1 MGRGAA
7 AAYAA
12 VEEELFD
19 EARWDSGPYRLLG
32 QQEVI
37 YAVTPA
43 ARLAYRDEEQYFQPE
58 PQYVQHA
65 EYEPEPDFSDLLPL
79 PYQTY
84 QVYQVYQEYE
94 PEYAP
99 GVTRSRQVRNGVLAA
114 LIALAMISTL
124 FLVAPALA
132 RDAPLGLRFS
142 SYRDVAAGTVAGIT
156 VQDGPPVIDTTT
168 AVDPAGQ
175 AEAPAGSYDVLG
187 PPTLSVDQIEKV
199 LVQYGSP
206 AAGLGQKLYDLGVKY
221 NVNPAYALAFFVH
234 ESGCGTKGVARFS
247 KSLGNIRWT
256 EGYAGYEGYRS
267 YSTWEAGMED
277 WYKLITELYIGGWG
291 LRTVDA
297 IIPVYA
303 PSSDGNNPTG
313 YIASVKYL
321 VDSWRGR

>member
-1 MGRGAA
+1 V
-7 AAYAA
+7 AYAA

-19 EARWDSGPYRLLG
+19 EARWDSEPYRLLG
-32 QQEVI
+32 QHEVI

-43 ARLAYRDEEQYFQPE
+43 ARPAYRGEEQYFQPE
-58 PQYVQHA
+58 SQYA
-65 EYEPEPDFSDLLPL
+65 EYEQEPDFSDLLPL

-84 QVYQVYQEYE
+84 EVYQEYE
-94 PEYAP
+94 AECAP
-99 GVTRSRQVRNGVLAA
+99 GVTRGRQIRNGVLAA
-114 LIALAMISTL
+114 LIAVAMIGTL
-124 FLVAPALA
+124 FLVAPVLA

-156 VQDGPPVIDTTT
+156 VQEGPPVIDTTG
-168 AVDPAGQ
+168 AALGEQQALPQQ
-175 AEAPAGSYDVLG
+175 AEGPVGSYDVVG
-187 PPTLSVDQIEKV
+187 PPTVSVDQIEKV
-199 LVQYGSP
+199 LVRYGSP
-206 AAGLGQKLYDLGVKY
+206 AAGLGQKLYDLGMKY
-221 NVNPAYALAFFVH
+221 GVNPAYALAFFVH

-256 EGYAGYEGYRS
+256 EGYASYEGYRS

-277 WYKLITELYIGGWG
+277 WYKLVTELYIRGWG